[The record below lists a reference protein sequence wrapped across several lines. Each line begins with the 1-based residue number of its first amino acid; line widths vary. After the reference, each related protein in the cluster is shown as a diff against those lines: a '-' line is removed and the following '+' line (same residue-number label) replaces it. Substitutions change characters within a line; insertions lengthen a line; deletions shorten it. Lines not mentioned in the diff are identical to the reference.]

1 LPVGRQIACHH
12 GTPPGAVVRL
22 VALLVL
28 GHLHHPVIMAK
39 GQLGGYPI
47 LAVEL
52 YENTDIIRRTMRI
65 AVLGSGGVGG
75 YFGGRLAETGA
86 DVTFIARGAHLAALR
101 QRGLRIESPQG
112 DHQVAR
118 VQATDDPAAVGPV
131 DIVFFT
137 VKLYDTEAAT
147 QMLPPLIGPG
157 TLVVPFQNGVDS
169 IEALTRAVGREHV
182 AGGTAYVA
190 AVIAEPGV
198 IRHTAMGSIIFGPLD
213 GGRPPLLEQLRE
225 ACDHAGFGA
234 TVSDRIIVDIWTKF
248 VRLTVFSGMTAV
260 TRCPIG
266 PLREDPH
273 LAAMMR
279 AALKESIAVARANN
293 VLLPEHVFEDID
305 KAMGTLPSNARSS
318 MLEDLERGRPLEL
331 PWLSGTVV
339 RIGREL
345 GVDTPVHHFITSVLA
360 PHIRGRRPA

>member
-1 LPVGRQIACHH
+1 
-12 GTPPGAVVRL
+12 
-22 VALLVL
+22 
-28 GHLHHPVIMAK
+28 
-39 GQLGGYPI
+39 
-47 LAVEL
+47 
-52 YENTDIIRRTMRI
+52 MRI

-75 YFGGRLAETGA
+75 YFGGRLAETGT
-86 DVTFIARGAHLAALR
+86 DVTFIARGPHLAALR
-101 QRGLRIESPQG
+101 ERGLRIESPRG

-147 QMLPPLIGPG
+147 QMLPPLIGPD
-157 TLVVPFQNGVDS
+157 TLVIPFQNGVDS
-169 IEALTRAVGREHV
+169 VDALTRAVGRAHV

-190 AVIAEPGV
+190 AVIAEPGL
-198 IRHTAMGSIIFGPLD
+198 IRHTAMGSVIFGPLE
-213 GGRPPLLEQLRE
+213 GGHPPLLERLRE
-225 ACDHAGFGA
+225 ACHRAGFGV
-234 TVSDRIIVDIWTKF
+234 TLSDQIMVDIWAKF

-266 PLREDPH
+266 PLREDPG

-279 AALKESIAVARANN
+279 AALKESIAVALARK
-293 VLLPEHVFEDID
+293 VPLPERVFQEID
-305 KAMGTLPSNARSS
+305 DAMGTLPPNARSS

-339 RIGREL
+339 RIGQEL
-345 GVDTPVHHFITSVLA
+345 GVDTPVHRFMTTVLT
-360 PHIRGRRPA
+360 PHINGRRPA